1 MDYGFGAVFGCPAHD
16 QRDLDFA
23 LKYELDVK
31 TVVKPNDEDN
41 SFKVK
46 NEAYT
51 GPGKIF
57 NSEFLDGLKVPEES
71 ISKTI
76 DILEKKKF
84 YLGICIGMQVL
95 SSIGYE
101 NKKTNGL
108 DIIEGNVKIFNSG
121 NHNIKLPHV
130 GWNDVK
136 KINNSELFNG
146 IKNYSDFYFDH
157 SYVMEVKDDAHS
169 TSLTDYNKIFISS
182 VKNQNVYGVQFHPEK
197 SSENGKKILSNFLKL
212 WLL

>member
-1 MDYGFGAVFGCPAHD
+1 MKERKKIIVIDCGLGNINSLVNCISS
-16 QRDLDFA
+16 LDFDYA
-23 LKYELDVK
+23 IIN
-31 TVVKPNDEDN
+31 KPDENINFDKMIFPGVG
-41 SFKVK
+41 SYDFAMKSIIEKKWDIFIKK
-46 NEAYT
+46 N
-51 GPGKIF
+51 
-57 NSEFLDGLKVPEES
+57 
-71 ISKTI
+71 
-76 DILEKKKF
+76 ILERKKF

-108 DIIEGNVKIFNSG
+108 DIIEGDVKIFNSG
-121 NHNIKLPHV
+121 DHNIKLPHV
-130 GWNDVK
+130 GWNDVQ
-136 KINNSELFNG
+136 KINNSELFEG

-197 SSENGKKILSNFLKL
+197 SAENGKKILSNFLKL
-212 WLL
+212 

>member
-1 MDYGFGAVFGCPAHD
+1 MKERKKIIVIDSGLGNINSLVNCISS
-16 QRDLDFA
+16 LDFDYA
-23 LKYELDVK
+23 IIN
-31 TVVKPNDEDN
+31 KPDENINFDKMIFPGVG
-41 SFKVK
+41 SYDFAMKSIIEKKWDIFIKK
-46 NEAYT
+46 N
-51 GPGKIF
+51 
-57 NSEFLDGLKVPEES
+57 
-71 ISKTI
+71 
-76 DILEKKKF
+76 ILEKKKF

-108 DIIEGNVKIFNSG
+108 DIIEGDVKIFNSG
-121 NHNIKLPHV
+121 DHNIKLPHV
-130 GWNDVK
+130 GWNDVQ
-136 KINNSELFNG
+136 KINNSELFEG

-197 SSENGKKILSNFLKL
+197 SAENGKKILSNFLKL
-212 WLL
+212 

>member
-1 MDYGFGAVFGCPAHD
+1 MKERKKIIVIDCGLGNINSLVNCISS
-16 QRDLDFA
+16 LDFDYA
-23 LKYELDVK
+23 IIN
-31 TVVKPNDEDN
+31 KPDENINFDKMIFPGVG
-41 SFKVK
+41 SYDFAMKSIIEKKWDIFIKK
-46 NEAYT
+46 N
-51 GPGKIF
+51 
-57 NSEFLDGLKVPEES
+57 
-71 ISKTI
+71 
-76 DILEKKKF
+76 ILEKKKF

-108 DIIEGNVKIFNSG
+108 NIIEGDVKIFNSG
-121 NHNIKLPHV
+121 DHNIKLPHV

-182 VKNQNVYGVQFHPEK
+182 VKNQNAYGVQFHPEK
-197 SSENGKKILSNFLKL
+197 SAENGKKILSNFLKL
-212 WLL
+212 